1 MKRLLPLLFATT
13 MLSPAFAADL
23 GTLKAPPRL
32 SYAQGGC
39 GVFFGINTMGVAGL
53 VDGGPPG
60 ATILQGDIGV
70 TLGYG
75 CPIGNTPGSFWF
87 AEGDFDFANLNGN
100 ANGLGLTGPAH
111 FQQKFAVGGPAG
123 ALLSLF
129 PNSPFAGLNG
139 AVPALPLCPT
149 GVVCGTQYPFMF
161 VSLHEQDIG
170 GQLAVAVERNR
181 EWLVAPGIGLGLE
194 SRWSNGLVVDTTA
207 QWRLDSTDLAIG
219 PQKVKL
225 GNAVIVGLTAKY

>member
-1 MKRLLPLLFATT
+1 MKRLFALLAAAVIC
-13 MLSPAFAADL
+13 SPAFAADL
-23 GTLKAPPRL
+23 RTLKAPARL

-39 GVFFGINTMGVAGL
+39 GPFFGINTMGVAGL

-60 ATILQGDIGV
+60 ATVLQGDIGV

-111 FQQKFAVGGPAG
+111 FQQKFAVGGPAS

-129 PNSPFAGLNG
+129 PNSPFAGLSG
-139 AVPALPLCPT
+139 AVPALPLCPA

-170 GQLAVAVERNR
+170 GQFGLANNR
-181 EWLVAPGIGLGLE
+181 EFLIAPGVGMGLE

-207 QWRLDSTDLAIG
+207 QWRLDSTNLAIG